1 MVLVPEYKCVEIINL
16 NEHQKYGK
24 SSKDLRGSYF
34 IWFLDNLTEEILL
47 LQHSLN
53 DVLVKNLNASI
64 VAPCDRIDPTFRSS
78 PYH

>member
-1 MVLVPEYKCVEIINL
+1 MVLVREYRCVEMFNL

-24 SSKDLRGSYF
+24 SSKDLRGTSSYF

-53 DVLVKNLNASI
+53 DVLVKNLNPSI
-64 VAPCDRIDPTFRSS
+64 VAPCDRRPHI
-78 PYH
+78 

>member
-24 SSKDLRGSYF
+24 FSKDLRGTSSYF

-64 VAPCDRIDPTFRSS
+64 VAPCDRRPHI
-78 PYH
+78 